1 MDTRLLMVARDF
13 VAGELSLDRLQH
25 VVMDLVWDHPIGLI
39 DADTRDLANLIDL
52 RIAEGTG
59 GHISDSELRTL
70 VAEAIAPN
78 ATYVLSAGEHAVQA
92 RLQVSPFRS
101 SAPTQRRTVAFG

>member
-13 VAGELSLDRLQH
+13 ATGELSLDRLQH
-25 VVMDLVWDHPIGLI
+25 VVMDLVWDATSPV

-52 RIAEGTG
+52 RIAERTG
-59 GHISDSELRTL
+59 GHISDSELKAL

-78 ATYVLSAGEHAVQA
+78 ATYVLSAGAHSARA
-92 RLQVSPFRS
+92 RLGSQFRS